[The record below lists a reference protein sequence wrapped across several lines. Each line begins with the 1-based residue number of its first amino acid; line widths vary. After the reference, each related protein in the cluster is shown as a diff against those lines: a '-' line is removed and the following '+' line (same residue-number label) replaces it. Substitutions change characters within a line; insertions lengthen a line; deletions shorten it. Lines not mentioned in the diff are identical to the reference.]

1 MAALVGVDVGT
12 SAVKVLATT
21 EDGRQIASESE
32 FYDLITPQPGYVEQ
46 AADVVYLATMRVL
59 ARVLADVRLRGS
71 EIDAIGISSA
81 MHGVLAVDANG
92 EPLSHLITWMDRRSA
107 AVADAWRADGT
118 GLALY
123 RKTGAPMHPMLPIA
137 KLRWMAEHDT
147 EVFARAARFVG
158 LKELIVFRW
167 TGEWIVDQGIASATG
182 LFDLRTRA
190 WDGDALGLARIDA
203 KRLST
208 PVVTS
213 TTLRDFRPAVA
224 TALGLGTKT
233 AVVLASSDG
242 ALANLGIGAT
252 RSDREALT
260 LGTSGAVRVV
270 SDQPVFDDAART
282 FCYVFD
288 DTRYLV
294 GGPTSSAGAALAWI
308 FDLLL
313 PDVPEDDRFAFA
325 VKAAT
330 EIEPGAQGVVVLPFL
345 SGERAPLW
353 MSELRGTIEGLDL
366 AHDRRHIIRAAF
378 ESVIFGLFSVHEL
391 VRERLGSPRE
401 ILLSGGLTK
410 APLVRS
416 LVANIFGLPASLP
429 NEGEASAFGAAMM
442 AAHAIGALSSLD
454 GVTTFLHEETRD
466 EPDPGLVARYAG
478 LYARYQSRLGAIVP
492 LYR

>member
-1 MAALVGVDVGT
+1 MAVLVGVDVGT

-147 EVFARAARFVG
+147 AVFARAARFVG

-182 LFDLRTRA
+182 LFDLRTRT

-224 TALGLGTKT
+224 TALGLGTKMRSCLHRAMVRLRISGSVQRDRIAKLSPLAR
-233 AVVLASSDG
+233 AVPSAS
-242 ALANLGIGAT
+242 
-252 RSDREALT
+252 
-260 LGTSGAVRVV
+260 
-270 SDQPVFDDAART
+270 
-282 FCYVFD
+282 
-288 DTRYLV
+288 
-294 GGPTSSAGAALAWI
+294 
-308 FDLLL
+308 
-313 PDVPEDDRFAFA
+313 
-325 VKAAT
+325 
-330 EIEPGAQGVVVLPFL
+330 
-345 SGERAPLW
+345 
-353 MSELRGTIEGLDL
+353 
-366 AHDRRHIIRAAF
+366 
-378 ESVIFGLFSVHEL
+378 
-391 VRERLGSPRE
+391 
-401 ILLSGGLTK
+401 
-410 APLVRS
+410 
-416 LVANIFGLPASLP
+416 
-429 NEGEASAFGAAMM
+429 
-442 AAHAIGALSSLD
+442 
-454 GVTTFLHEETRD
+454 
-466 EPDPGLVARYAG
+466 
-478 LYARYQSRLGAIVP
+478 
-492 LYR
+492 